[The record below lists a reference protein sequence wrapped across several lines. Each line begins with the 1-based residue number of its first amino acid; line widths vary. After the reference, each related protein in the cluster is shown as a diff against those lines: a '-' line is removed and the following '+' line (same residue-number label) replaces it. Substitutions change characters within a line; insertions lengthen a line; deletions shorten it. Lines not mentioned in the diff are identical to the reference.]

1 MATQARQVKATG
13 TIGAARTDAASVTGT
28 QAIDRA
34 AELLRHVV
42 AQQRGGV
49 SLADL
54 VAHLR
59 VSRPT
64 TFRIA
69 SCLERQGFLY
79 RDAATKQYFLGDF
92 FANLS
97 GGIGPHESL
106 RKICAEPIRR
116 IAAQVGDTVYLIVR
130 VGDDGRCIVCHEGT
144 SGVRIVTIDVGTQRP
159 LGVGGG
165 GLALLS
171 AMEAGEREAVIE
183 RNAHRYGLF
192 GNLTAREVRQAVAAT
207 RRRGYAVNAVQA
219 ALGVKSIAHAI
230 RNVAGQPIAALSIS
244 SVTQRINGRIGELAH
259 VLANAASQVEEALA
273 AGPD

>member
-1 MATQARQVKATG
+1 METQARQ
-13 TIGAARTDAASVTGT
+13 SGT

-34 AELLRHVV
+34 AQLLRHVV
-42 AQQRGGV
+42 GQQRGGV

-54 VAHLR
+54 VAHLQ

-69 SCLERQGFLY
+69 ACLERQGFLY

-97 GGIGPHESL
+97 GGIGTHESL
-106 RKICAEPIRR
+106 RKLCADPIRR

-130 VGDDGRCIVCHEGT
+130 VNDDGRCIVCHEGS

-171 AMEAGEREAVIE
+171 AMEAKEREAVIE

-192 GNLTAREVRQAVAAT
+192 GNLTDRQVRQGVAAT
-207 RRRGYAVNAVQA
+207 RKRGYAVNAVQA

-230 RNVAGQPIAALSIS
+230 RNVAGEPIAALSIS
-244 SVTQRINGRIGELAH
+244 SVTQRINGRIGELAE
-259 VLANAASQVEEALA
+259 VLAGAAAQVEAALA
-273 AGPD
+273 TRP

>member
-1 MATQARQVKATG
+1 MEVMATQQSIDVPG
-13 TIGAARTDAASVTGT
+13 VTGT

-34 AELLRHVV
+34 AQLLRQVV
-42 AQQRGGV
+42 AGQRGGV
-49 SLADL
+49 SLAEMVTQL
-54 VAHLR
+54 G

-79 RDAATKQYFLGDF
+79 RDAVTKQYFLGDF

-130 VGDDGRCIVCHEGT
+130 VGDEGRCITCHEGS

-171 AMEAGEREAVIE
+171 AMDAKEREAVID

-192 GNLTAREVRQAVAAT
+192 GNLTDKQVRQAVAST

-219 ALGVKSIAHAI
+219 ALGVKSIGHAI
-230 RNVAGQPIAALSIS
+230 RNVAGEPIAALSIS
-244 SVTQRINGRIGELAH
+244 SVTQRINGRIAELAE
-259 VLANAASQVEEALA
+259 VLAVAAAQVESALA
-273 AGPD
+273 ARP

>member
-1 MATQARQVKATG
+1 MATQARRARGQ
-13 TIGAARTDAASVTGT
+13 GAAALTEAANSKGT

-42 AQQRGGV
+42 AQQRSGV

-54 VAHLR
+54 MAHLQ

-79 RDAATKQYFLGDF
+79 RDAVTKHYFLGDF
-92 FANLS
+92 FGNLS
-97 GGIGPHESL
+97 GGVSAHESL
-106 RKICAEPIRR
+106 RQICAEPIRR
-116 IAAQVGDTVYLIVR
+116 LAAQVGDTVYLIVR
-130 VGDDGRCIVCHEGT
+130 VGDDGRCIVCQEGT

-171 AMEAGEREAVIE
+171 AMETAEREAVID

-192 GNLTAREVRQAVAAT
+192 GNLTTRDVRQAVAAT

-219 ALGVKSIAHAI
+219 ALGVKSIGHAI
-230 RNVAGQPIAALSIS
+230 HNVAGEPIAALSVS
-244 SVTQRINGRIGELAH
+244 SVTQRINGRVRELAH
-259 VLANAASQVEEALA
+259 ALASASRQVEQTLTGAR
-273 AGPD
+273 D